1 MRKLLFFLLA
11 CCISINVQAQNTTV
25 KGKVSDGS
33 GGPLVGAIVKVK
45 GGSTATS
52 TNTNGEYTIAVP
64 SGAILTFSFVGY
76 DPKEGLVPQNGIL
89 NMSLSETNSSLEEV
103 VVVGY
108 GTQKKASLTGSVASV
123 SNKDIVTTKNQN
135 VQNMLTGKVPGLRVV
150 QGTAEPGT
158 FNNQFDIR
166 GFGNN
171 PLVIID
177 GVPRGNLAR
186 LDPNEIESIS
196 VLKDASAAIYGARA
210 ANGVIV
216 VTTKKGA
223 VGKATIEY
231 SVYAGFQKPSGLPKP
246 LDAVDR
252 FTILNERS
260 MHNVNSPVP
269 AFSDEVIRPFLDGTK
284 QSTDW
289 YGMVMRNTSA
299 QSQHNLSAS
308 GSSDGGK
315 ISYFLN
321 LGYTKQGGLW
331 KSDDLN
337 YKKYNF
343 RSNLSAQIT
352 RSLKAT
358 MNISGIIDEQDRP
371 YRDSWEI
378 FKNLWRSHP
387 DDPYYA
393 NNNPNYLF
401 RNQADFN
408 PGAIADSEMSGFR
421 KFNNKIFQGSFSLDY
436 AVPFIKG
443 LSARGLFS
451 YDANLT
457 DNTAYQKTFSVYDY
471 NAATN
476 SYTGVKY
483 QIPNQ
488 LNRSYSTTPNNLL
501 QFSLNYERTF
511 AGKHDLKLF
520 AAYEEENN
528 TGDAFQA
535 QRELSIQLPYLFAG
549 NSLNQQGFNNPSDI
563 FETSRKAMIGR
574 INYAYN
580 SRYLLEVAVRR
591 DGSSRFPPTDKWGFF
606 PSGSLGWRVSEE
618 SFIKDNAALSFID
631 NIKLRA
637 SYGLVGNDS
646 GLNFQHLT
654 GYDYPA
660 TGNSQALANGY
671 YFDAW
676 TNSLNFRVLPT
687 PNFTWYEGKM
697 LNLGLD
703 VEMWKGKL
711 GLTFEAYQRNGSGIA
726 ANRSVS
732 FPATFGAVTG
742 LENLNSDQTRGLELQ
757 LTHRNSI
764 GKDFNYSLSGNVSVT
779 RTKRRYVERPMDGNS
794 YLNWRNNTT
803 DRYNDVWFGLGYV
816 GQYQSYSEIA
826 RYPVYVSRTA
836 LPGDYI
842 YEDWNGDGTIDD
854 LDRHPIATTLN
865 PTGDFN
871 SKQNNPLLTFGLNI
885 SADYKGFDLNV
896 LLQGAGM
903 SYVAY
908 GEMYQ
913 TISENALDFF
923 MDRWHP
929 QDAKK
934 DPYDPSNVW
943 IPGYNA
949 YSGTVYE
956 IDSERGIQN
965 GSYLRV
971 KSIELGYSLPKKLIS
986 KAGLQQVRFYANAY
1000 NLFTITN
1007 AIGVDPEHPSNL
1019 YGYMYPLNKTVN
1031 FGANIK
1037 F

>member
-1 MRKLLFFLLA
+1 MRKLLFFLLG
-11 CCISINVQAQNTTV
+11 CYISVSVHAQGTPV
-25 KGKVSDGS
+25 KGKVTDEN
-33 GGPLVGAIVKVK
+33 GGPLVGAVVKVK
-45 GGSTATS
+45 GGSAASS
-52 TNTNGEYTIAVP
+52 TNNNGEYAITVA
-64 SGAILTFSFVGY
+64 SGAVLTFSFVGY
-76 DPKEGLVPQNGIL
+76 TTKELPVGESRTINV
-89 NMSLSETNSSLEEV
+89 SLSETDKSLEEV

-108 GTQKKASLTGSVASV
+108 GTQKKTSLTGSVASV
-123 SNKDIVTTKNQN
+123 SNKEITTTKNQN

-150 QGTAEPGT
+150 QGTSEPGT

-177 GVPRGNLAR
+177 GVPRGNLSR
-186 LDPNEIESIS
+186 LDPNEIESVS

-223 VGKATIEY
+223 MGKASIEY
-231 SVYAGFQKPSGLPKP
+231 SVFAGFQRPSGLPKP
-246 LDAVDR
+246 LNAVDR

-260 MHNVNSPVP
+260 MHNINSPVP
-269 AFSDEVIRPFLDGTK
+269 AFSDDVIRPFLDGTR

-289 YGMVMRNTSA
+289 YDMVMRKSSG

-308 GSSDGGK
+308 GSAEGGK
-315 ISYFLN
+315 ISYFMN
-321 LGYTKQGGLW
+321 FGYSAQSGLW

-343 RSNLSAQIT
+343 RSNVTAQVT

-358 MNISGIIDEQDRP
+358 LNLSGIMDEQNRP

-393 NNNPNYLF
+393 NNNPAYLF
-401 RNQADFN
+401 KNQADYN
-408 PGAIADSEMSGFR
+408 PGAIADSDISGFR
-421 KFNNKIFQGSFSLDY
+421 KYNNKIFQSSFSLDY
-436 AVPFIKG
+436 AVPFVKG

-457 DNTAYQKTFSVYDY
+457 DNTSYQKTFSVYDY
-471 NAATN
+471 NPTNN

-520 AAYEEENN
+520 GAYEEENN
-528 TGDAFQA
+528 SGDAFQA

-549 NSLNQQGFNNPSDI
+549 NSLNQQGFNNPADV
-563 FETSRKAMIGR
+563 FQTSRKAFIGR
-574 INYAYN
+574 INYAY
-580 SRYLLEVAVRR
+580 SSKYLLEFAVRR
-591 DGSSRFPPTDKWGFF
+591 DGSSKFPPSDKWGFF
-606 PSGSLGWRVSEE
+606 PSGSLGWRISEE
-618 SFIKDNAALSFID
+618 GFIKNNSALSFID

-637 SYGLVGNDS
+637 SYGVVGNDS
-646 GLNFQHLT
+646 GLNFQHVQ

-660 TGNSQALANGY
+660 TGNSQGLSNGY
-671 YFDAW
+671 FFDGW
-676 TNSLNFRVLPT
+676 TNSLGFRVLPT

-697 LNLGLD
+697 LNFGLD
-703 VEMWKGKL
+703 GEFWKGKF
-711 GLTFEAYQRNGSGIA
+711 GFSFDAFQRNGSGIA

-742 LENLNSDQTRGLELQ
+742 LENLNSDQTRGLELL
-757 LTHRNSI
+757 LTHRNTI
-764 GKDFNYSLSGNVSVT
+764 GKELNYSLSGNINIT
-779 RTKRRYVERPMDGNS
+779 RTKNRYVERGRDGNS

-803 DRYNDVWFGLGYV
+803 NRYNDVWFGYGYV
-816 GQYQSYSEIA
+816 GQYQSNSEIV
-826 RYPVYVSRTA
+826 RYPVYTSRVT

-854 LDRHPIATTLN
+854 MDRYPIATTLN

-929 QDAKK
+929 QDPKK

-949 YSGTVYE
+949 YSGTQYE
-956 IDSERGIQN
+956 IDSKRGIQN
-965 GSYLRV
+965 GYYLRV

-986 KAGLQQVRFYANAY
+986 KAGLQQVRFYANGY
-1000 NLFTITN
+1000 NLFTFTN
-1007 AIGVDPEHPSNL
+1007 AIGVDPEHPSNI
-1019 YGYMYPLNKTVN
+1019 YGYLYPLNKTVN